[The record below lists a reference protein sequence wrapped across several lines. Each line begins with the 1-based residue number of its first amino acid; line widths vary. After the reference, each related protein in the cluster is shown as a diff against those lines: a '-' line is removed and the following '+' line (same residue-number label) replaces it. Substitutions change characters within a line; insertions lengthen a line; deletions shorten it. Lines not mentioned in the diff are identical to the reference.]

1 MDIDKFSSW
10 KNCTILWADH
20 AWNNRCVVAFFNEC
34 GKYWKKETPRKSYP
48 NWPKPSLRV
57 NSTICLYKQ
66 KFQRKKFYN
75 NFFELMSPC
84 IVLTDLELTSLNIV
98 SPSLSS
104 SHDHSLHPS
113 LPSYPTLSFPP
124 LCSPHQAQFVL
135 SSQSFELAFTYGIWQ
150 TFVRV
155 TSLKKNVF
163 FLSQKSLNDNRSSV
177 GGGVGFHSHLP
188 SCVLG
193 FFFLSCACT
202 TFLYVV
208 TVAVYL
214 YAQLYI
220 VSKSSNFL
228 HVI

>member
-150 TFVRV
+150 TFARV
-155 TSLKKNVF
+155 TSLKKNAF

-193 FFFLSCACT
+193 FFFCLVLAQHFICNHSRCVFVCT
-202 TFLYVV
+202 TVHCL
-208 TVAVYL
+208 
-214 YAQLYI
+214 
-220 VSKSSNFL
+220 
-228 HVI
+228 

>member
-1 MDIDKFSSW
+1 
-10 KNCTILWADH
+10 
-20 AWNNRCVVAFFNEC
+20 
-34 GKYWKKETPRKSYP
+34 
-48 NWPKPSLRV
+48 
-57 NSTICLYKQ
+57 
-66 KFQRKKFYN
+66 
-75 NFFELMSPC
+75 MSPC
-84 IVLTDLELTSLNIV
+84 VVLTDLELTSLNIV

-113 LPSYPTLSFPP
+113 LPTYPTLSFPL
-124 LCSPHQAQFVL
+124 LCSPHQAQLVL

-150 TFVRV
+150 TFARV

-193 FFFLSCACT
+193 IFFLSCARI
-202 TFLYVV
+202 TFLYVA

-214 YAQLYI
+214 YTRLYI
-220 VSKSSNFL
+220 VSKNSNFL